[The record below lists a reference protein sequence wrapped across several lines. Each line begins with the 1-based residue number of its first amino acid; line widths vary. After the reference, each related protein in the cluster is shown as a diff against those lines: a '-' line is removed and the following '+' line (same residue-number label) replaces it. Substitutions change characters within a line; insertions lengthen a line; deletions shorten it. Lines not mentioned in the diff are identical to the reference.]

1 MCDRGQTRENSADNA
16 GSQLQKGKPDGLQIV
31 IGVDTKQI

>member
-1 MCDRGQTRENSADNA
+1 MCDRGQTGEDSVYNG
-16 GSQLQKGKPDGLQIV
+16 GSQLQKGQPEGLQTV